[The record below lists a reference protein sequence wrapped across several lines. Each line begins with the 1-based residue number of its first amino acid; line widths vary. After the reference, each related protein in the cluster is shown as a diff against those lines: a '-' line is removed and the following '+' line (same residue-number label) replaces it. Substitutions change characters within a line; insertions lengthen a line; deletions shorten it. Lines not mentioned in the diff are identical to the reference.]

1 MKNIIKFEKEVSKNN
16 KKEFDSKPVYNE
28 RYLKTKKNLTIGK
41 STLIFTRIRT
51 PKEDS
56 QCIYLSISNIVL
68 LNL

>member
-1 MKNIIKFEKEVSKNN
+1 MKNIIKFEKEVCKNN
-16 KKEFDSKPVYNE
+16 KQEFDSKPVYNV
-28 RYLKTKKNLTIGK
+28 KNLTIGK